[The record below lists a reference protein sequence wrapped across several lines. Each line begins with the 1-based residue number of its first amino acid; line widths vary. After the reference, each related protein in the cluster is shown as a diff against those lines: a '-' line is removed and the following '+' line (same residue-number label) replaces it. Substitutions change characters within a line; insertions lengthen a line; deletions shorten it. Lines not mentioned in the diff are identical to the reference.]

1 MTGFVVSLVTA
12 ILAVAGLVFDG
23 SRLVAA
29 RAELA
34 DHAAASARIAAQ
46 HLVDVRLGEERIDPD
61 EGRFAAM
68 RYLASRGLE
77 GNVRVNRLTVEVTV
91 VEVVPMTLLSAVGVR
106 DRVMVVTREAELVEQ

>member
-46 HLVDVRLGEERIDPD
+46 HLVDVRLGEERIDQD
-61 EGRFAAM
+61 EGRSAAM
-68 RYLASRGLE
+68 RYLASLGLE
-77 GNVRVNRLTVEVTV
+77 GNVRINRLTVEVTV
-91 VEVVPMTLLSAVGVR
+91 AKVVPMTLLSAVGVR
-106 DRVMVVTREAELVEQ
+106 DRVMVVTREAALVER

>member
-61 EGRFAAM
+61 ECRSAAM

-77 GNVRVNRLTVEVTV
+77 GNVRVNRLAVEVTV
-91 VEVVPMTLLSAVGVR
+91 VKVVPMTLLSAVGVR
-106 DRVMVVTREAELVEQ
+106 NRVMVVTREAELVEQ